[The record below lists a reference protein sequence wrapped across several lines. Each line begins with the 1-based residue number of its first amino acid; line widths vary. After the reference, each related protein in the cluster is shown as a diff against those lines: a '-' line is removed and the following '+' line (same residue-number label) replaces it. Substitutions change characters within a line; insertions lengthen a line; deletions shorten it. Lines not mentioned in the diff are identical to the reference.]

1 MKCSRCGRD
10 MQEGH
15 LYCEYCGE
23 EVRIVPDMDIEIENS
38 IQENLSTLVENIS
51 KEQGESEK
59 DIEKSFEKK
68 RRHNI
73 GKKALIAAMAG
84 ILTVML
90 LCVLVGMNLYHK
102 NSFDYQMKKASA
114 CAAGQ
119 DYKEAISYLEKA
131 VSLQQDNADAR
142 LLLAEYYMK
151 EQEWKQA
158 RQTLRDV
165 ISIDAENEEAYSR
178 LIVLYEE
185 AQDYAAIN
193 RLLQNSESAE
203 MKEKFRRFL
212 ALPPEF
218 SNAEGNY
225 TEVVALKLSTHT
237 TGDIFYTLDGTVPTK
252 ASMRYTT
259 PIMLES
265 GVYDVSAMFV
275 NGYGIASSVVT
286 KHYEIDVAV
295 PLAPEVSCIS
305 GSYDRPTM
313 ISVEV
318 PEGCSV
324 YYTMDG
330 TQPTMD
336 SILYSMPIAMPLGSS
351 TFRFVVYSEE
361 GVAGEVT
368 TRNYLLR
375 VRTAIDVATAVNLLM
390 QELKERGVI
399 LEFDGSVPNKSGRN
413 VYIASTLIQIGN
425 HDFFLVAEYYQDTIG
440 TLTRTGGLYG
450 VEANS
455 GAIYRISTDDKG
467 NYLANPY

>member
-10 MQEGH
+10 LREDH

-23 EVRIVPDMDIEIENS
+23 EVKIVPDMDIEIENS
-38 IQENLSTLVENIS
+38 IQENLSTLIENIS
-51 KEQGESEK
+51 KEQGEPGTDSEN
-59 DIEKSFEKK
+59 EGS
-68 RRHNI
+68 RNA
-73 GKKALIAAMAG
+73 GKKILLLVMAGTIAA
-84 ILTVML
+84 VL
-90 LCVLVGMNLYHK
+90 LCVFVGINLYHR
-102 NSFDYQMKKASA
+102 NSFDYQIKKASA
-114 CAAGQ
+114 CAAGEN
-119 DYKEAISYLEKA
+119 YREAIRYLEKA
-131 VSLQQDNADAR
+131 VTLQEDNTQAR
-142 LLLAEYYMK
+142 LLLAVYYIK
-151 EQEWKQA
+151 EQDIKQA
-158 RQTLRDV
+158 KQMLRDV

-178 LIVLYEE
+178 LIALYEE

-193 RLLQNSESAE
+193 RLLQNSGSAA

-212 ALPPEF
+212 AIEPEF
-218 SNAEGNY
+218 SNAEGSY
-225 TEVVALKLSTHT
+225 TEVVALKLSSHT
-237 TGDIFYTLDGTVPTK
+237 TGEIFYTLDGTVPTK
-252 ASMRYTT
+252 ASKRYTT
-259 PIMLES
+259 PIRLES
-265 GVYDVSAMFV
+265 GAYDVAAMFV
-275 NGYGIASSVVT
+275 NEYGIESSVVK
-286 KHYEIDVAV
+286 KHYEIEVAV
-295 PLAPEVSCIS
+295 PLAPEVNCMS

-318 PEGCSV
+318 PKDCSV

-330 TQPTMD
+330 SEPTMD
-336 SILYSMPIAMPLGSS
+336 SILYSLPIAMPLGSS

-375 VRTAIDVATAVNLLM
+375 VHTAVDVATAVNMLM

-413 VYIASTLIQIGN
+413 VYIASTLIQIGQN
-425 HDFFLVAEYYQDTIG
+425 DFFLVAEYYQDAIG

-450 VEANS
+450 VEANT

>member
-10 MQEGH
+10 MGEDH

-23 EVRIVPDMDIEIENS
+23 EVQIVPDMDIEIENS
-38 IQENLSTLVENIS
+38 MQENLSNLVENIS
-51 KEQGESEK
+51 KEQGEPKK
-59 DIEKSFEKK
+59 DIESRRK
-68 RRHNI
+68 RNT
-73 GKKALIAAMAG
+73 GKKALLIAAAG
-84 ILTVML
+84 IFAAGL
-90 LCVLVGMNLYHK
+90 LCTVVGMNLYHS

-114 CAAGQ
+114 CAASQ
-119 DYKEAISYLEKA
+119 NFEEAISYLEKA
-131 VSLQQDNADAR
+131 VSLQEDNTDAR
-142 LLLAEYYMK
+142 LLLSEYYIK
-151 EQEWKQA
+151 EQDFKQA
-158 RQTLRDV
+158 KQMLRDV
-165 ISIDAENEEAYSR
+165 IAIDAEKEEAYSR
-178 LIVLYEE
+178 LIALYEDE
-185 AQDYAAIN
+185 QDYAAID

-218 SNAEGNY
+218 SNAEGSY
-225 TEVVALKLSTHT
+225 TEVVALKLSSHT
-237 TGDIFYTLDGTVPTK
+237 TGDIYYTLDGTTPTK
-252 ASMRYTT
+252 NSKRYTT

-275 NGYGIASSVVT
+275 NEYGIYSSIVK
-286 KHYEIDVAV
+286 KHYEIEVAV
-295 PLAPEVSCIS
+295 PLAPEVSCMS
-305 GSYDRPTM
+305 GSYNRPTM

-318 PEGCSV
+318 PENCSV

-330 TQPTMD
+330 TEPTMD
-336 SILYSMPIAMPLGSS
+336 SILYSLPIAMPLGSS
-351 TFRFVVYSEE
+351 TFRFVAYSEE

-375 VRTAIDVATAVNLLM
+375 VNTAIDVASAVNLLM

-413 VYIASTLIQIGN
+413 VYIASTLIQIGRN
-425 HDFFLVAEYYQDTIG
+425 DFYLIAEYYQDTIG

-450 VEANS
+450 VEANT